1 MQQDYLSWLSPLA
14 LEPTASTSSSSIGT
28 NNISGSSFLNKKRN
42 SGREASLALSSSK
55 GLQGQD
61 RRGKDLPGLF
71 SLLGGPD
78 NSDTKRKTEEKRF
91 KEN

>member
-1 MQQDYLSWLSPLA
+1 
-14 LEPTASTSSSSIGT
+14 
-28 NNISGSSFLNKKRN
+28 
-42 SGREASLALSSSK
+42 SLALSSSK

-61 RRGKDLPGLF
+61 RRSKDLPGLF

>member
-28 NNISGSSFLNKKRN
+28 NNISGSSFLSKKRN
-42 SGREASLALSSSK
+42 SGREANLALSSSK
-55 GLQGQD
+55 GLQGQ
-61 RRGKDLPGLF
+61 DLPGLF

>member
-14 LEPTASTSSSSIGT
+14 LEPTASTSSSSTGT

-55 GLQGQD
+55 GLQGQ
-61 RRGKDLPGLF
+61 KDLPGLF